1 MHLVL
6 LDMMESLAKIG
17 VARNHL
23 RLIIS
28 NLAGALLMTEAYC
41 DHIRQ
46 DLSTVNVARYM
57 PANSQ
62 SYLLLDV
69 TIPMWM
75 YSQSLAEQ
83 PLKHNVSN
91 LPNTKKI
98 NPIST
103 INDAGY
109 DTKLDNKG
117 GS

>member
-6 LDMMESLAKIG
+6 LDMMESPAKIG

-23 RLIIS
+23 RLTIS
-28 NLAGALLMTEAYC
+28 NLVGALLMTEAYC
-41 DHIRQ
+41 DHTRQ
-46 DLSTVNVARYM
+46 DLSTVARYL
-57 PANSQ
+57 PVNSQ